1 MKKYKTPEEFD
12 LDARDLA
19 VMKLNGIQKLSIQ
32 QTATKLGISPSTV
45 KRIRQKKSYAD
56 LAQAALS
63 DNGYSIGRYVEDLI
77 EATKAEKVVIQNG
90 VTLKVA
96 DHAARNQAMKLIG
109 SIYGTDAPKELEKRA
124 GISQMSDDEIMQ
136 SLAKVIYDYENTDRP
151 GISTESSRSGTSVS
165 PNAEDA
171 TTA

>member
-1 MKKYKTPEEFD
+1 MKKYEKPEQFD

-96 DHAARNQAMKLIG
+96 DHTARNQAMKLIG

-124 GISQMSDDEIMQ
+124 GISQMTDDDIIQ
-136 SLAKVIYDYENTDRP
+136 SLARTIYEYENTNRP
-151 GISTESSRSGTSVS
+151 RISEDGSGSGASVS

-171 TTA
+171 TIA